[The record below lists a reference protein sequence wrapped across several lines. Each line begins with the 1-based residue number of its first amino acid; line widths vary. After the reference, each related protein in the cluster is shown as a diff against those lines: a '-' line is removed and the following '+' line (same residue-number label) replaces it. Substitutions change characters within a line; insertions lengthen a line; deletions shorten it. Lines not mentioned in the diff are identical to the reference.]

1 MSTEVPRNSR
11 RHHHRSEFSFFF
23 FALLLSLVTTRGDN
37 KRSPTSLALPNR
49 QSQPHLLACGNQ
61 RRSPS
66 VTESQVAL
74 LLRLIPFDR

>member
-1 MSTEVPRNSR
+1 
-11 RHHHRSEFSFFF
+11 
-23 FALLLSLVTTRGDN
+23 LVTTRGDD